1 MKNRYFSYII
11 VTVISLII
19 FAIINFFVFGFNSL
33 DKKIINKKWYH
44 YDYTTGYYD
53 ILQINK
59 DSISY
64 NSSTQENEY
73 NNCHLY
79 TFDKKKD
86 IINLD
91 CKKQIKIYKST
102 KNTLEI
108 KVEEYDKVFFDNIDD
123 SINYEF
129 KNYYGKSIVDYKNEK
144 SQVMEYSKINE
155 ERLLSILKEKNNTKI
170 VFMGN
175 NCTSV
180 DCILALDIMEK
191 WIIKSPNVYFFD
203 SNDLNIELL
212 SKMIKIIPDIPQ
224 NIDFYNGIYP
234 RVLIVKSKEIINT
247 YEVSCKGFNCSNL
260 YKNEF

>member
-11 VTVISLII
+11 IAVISLII
-19 FAIINFFVFGFNSL
+19 LAIINFFVFGFNSL

-53 ILQINK
+53 LLQIYK
-59 DSISY
+59 DSVSYKSY
-64 NSSTQENEY
+64 NQVNKY
-73 NNCHLY
+73 DNCHTY

-91 CKKQIKIYKST
+91 CKKQIKIYRVT

-108 KVEEYDKVFFDNIDD
+108 KAGGYDKVFFDNIDD

-129 KNYYGKSIVDYKNEK
+129 KNYFGKSIVDYKDEK
-144 SQVMEYSKINE
+144 KQVTEYSKINE
-155 ERLLSILKEKNNTKI
+155 DRLLGILKEKNNSKI
-170 VFMGN
+170 IFIGK

-180 DCILALDIMEK
+180 DCTLALDVMEK
-191 WIIKSPNVYFFD
+191 WIIKSPNVYYFN
-203 SNDLNIELL
+203 SNDINNELL
-212 SKMIKIIPDIPQ
+212 LKMSKIIPDISQ
-224 NIDFYNGIYP
+224 SIDFYNGIYP
-234 RVLIVKSKEIINT
+234 RVLIVKSKAIIGT
-247 YEVSCKGFNCSNL
+247 YEISCKGFNCSDL